1 MKTSLLKF
9 KASTVA
15 AGLLLAVGASAF
27 AGECPAGKEGNN
39 PLASAPTAPVGIT
52 DTELAAIDLSKENVK
67 LSERRL
73 RLRKMTIA
81 PDGIVPLHSHADRP
95 ALIRVDAGEIF
106 ENNSKCTVPILHKA
120 GDVAK
125 EFLGTKHWWKNDS
138 GKPVE
143 LTITDLVNDKKA
155 DPMKDMM

>member
-1 MKTSLLKF
+1 MKATLLKLKPGTLAIGLTLAVCANAF
-9 KASTVA
+9 A
-15 AGLLLAVGASAF
+15 AG
-27 AGECPAGKEGNN
+27 CPSGKEGNN
-39 PLASAPTAPVGIT
+39 ALPGAPTAPAGVT

-95 ALIRVDAGEIF
+95 ALIRVDSGEIV

-120 GDVAK
+120 GDIAK
-125 EFLGTKHWWKNDS
+125 EFLGTRHWWKNDS

-143 LTITDLVNDKKA
+143 LTITDIVNDKKA